1 MIATPVRLEHH
12 QLSNVLNVLFRSG
25 PLTLRIVEDSAGENH
40 SFGRCLSVE
49 TGAAGD
55 ALDCT
60 SVAMDYVE
68 IGGGTGPCRLDLS
81 SGGTLLLP
89 DGWYI
94 FGPPV
99 LIESM
104 MCEGQLH

>member
-1 MIATPVRLEHH
+1 MIATPISLEHR
-12 QLSNVLNVLFRSG
+12 QLSNTLNVLFRSG
-25 PLTLRIVEDSAGENH
+25 PLTLRIVEDTSGENH
-40 SFGRCLSVE
+40 SFGQCLSVE
-49 TGAAGD
+49 NGTTGA

-60 SVAMDYVE
+60 IVAMDGME
-68 IGGGTGPCRLDLS
+68 IGGGTGPCRLDLA

-89 DGWYI
+89 DGRYT

-99 LIESM
+99 LIVSM

>member
-1 MIATPVRLEHH
+1 MIATLISLKHR

-25 PLTLRIVEDSAGENH
+25 PLTLRTVEDTAGENH
-40 SFGRCLSVE
+40 SFGQYLSVE
-49 TGAAGD
+49 NGIAGD
-55 ALDCT
+55 AMECT
-60 SVAMDYVE
+60 AVAMDFME
-68 IGGGTGPCRLDLS
+68 IGGGTRSCRLDLA

-89 DGWYI
+89 DGRYT

-104 MCEGQLH
+104 M